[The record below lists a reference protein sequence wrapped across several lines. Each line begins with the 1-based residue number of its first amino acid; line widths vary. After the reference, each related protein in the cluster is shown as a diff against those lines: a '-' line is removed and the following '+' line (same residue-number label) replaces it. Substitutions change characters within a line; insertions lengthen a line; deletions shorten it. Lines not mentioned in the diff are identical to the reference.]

1 MSLDKPGS
9 RFVLTD
15 EMKYS
20 VHAQI
25 SRRTGLVSDYGN
37 QYFGFSFVLQ
47 NYAET
52 KQYSP
57 EKLPQ
62 LEERIVASMAGFQ
75 TYREEY
81 LKHMSQRLNT
91 QFFNG
96 EMTPEDEEEMAN
108 DIFDGSSRS
117 AALDQLS
124 IAFKADLA
132 TVKTVADIP
141 RFATILAEYEPRFR
155 SLFRD

>member
-1 MSLDKPGS
+1 MALDKPGS

-20 VHAQI
+20 PTVQI

-37 QYFGFSFVLQ
+37 QYFGFSFALY

-52 KQYSP
+52 KQFSP

-62 LEERIVASMAGFQ
+62 LEARMLASMIGFQ
-75 TYREEY
+75 TYRSGY
-81 LKHMSQRLNT
+81 LRQMSQKLNA

-96 EMTPEDEEEMAN
+96 EMTPQDEEDMAN
-108 DIFDGSSRS
+108 DIFAGSSRS
-117 AALDQLS
+117 EALDALS
-124 IAFKADLA
+124 IAFKAELDTIRTA
-132 TVKTVADIP
+132 ADIP
-141 RFATILAEYEPRFR
+141 RFAAMFAQYEPRFR
-155 SLFRD
+155 GLFRD